1 MRAFAFSAPSPH
13 GGCSLISFV
22 AKGGNMR
29 GSGHG
34 RQEEAGAG
42 EVVAATVGDE
52 VAHVRARFAVDPS
65 TPSRLADAW
74 TAPTGPIEEDESEFL
89 DAVADCVSVGLPV
102 DAAVASWR
110 SGTLEVAGSEKDDE
124 EDEDDA
130 DTDVYDPHKP
140 GAGRRLI
147 VR

>member
-1 MRAFAFSAPSPH
+1 M
-13 GGCSLISFV
+13 V
-22 AKGGNMR
+22 
-29 GSGHG
+29 
-34 RQEEAGAG
+34 GAS
-42 EVVAATVGDE
+42 VGDE
-52 VAHVRARFAVDPS
+52 VAHVRARFGVDPS

-74 TAPTGPIEEDESEFL
+74 TAPTGPIEEDESEFI

-110 SGTLEVAGSEKDDE
+110 SGTLQVASDDDDDDE
-124 EDEDDA
+124 EDEDA

-140 GAGRRLI
+140 GLGRRLI

>member
-1 MRAFAFSAPSPH
+1 M
-13 GGCSLISFV
+13 GG
-22 AKGGNMR
+22 
-29 GSGHG
+29 
-34 RQEEAGAG
+34 
-42 EVVAATVGDE
+42 AAVGDE
-52 VAHVRARFAVDPS
+52 VAHVRARFGVDPS

-110 SGTLEVAGSEKDDE
+110 SGTLEVESDD
-124 EDEDDA
+124 DEDDDA
-130 DTDVYDPHKP
+130 PTDVYDPQKP
-140 GAGRRLI
+140 GMGRRRI

>member
-1 MRAFAFSAPSPH
+1 MRASGYGRDASVVDGVEMS
-13 GGCSLISFV
+13 GGP
-22 AKGGNMR
+22 
-29 GSGHG
+29 
-34 RQEEAGAG
+34 
-42 EVVAATVGDE
+42 VGDE
-52 VAHVRARFAVDPS
+52 VAHVRARFGVDPS

-74 TAPTGPIEEDESEFL
+74 TAPTGPMEEDESEFI

-110 SGTLEVAGSEKDDE
+110 SGTLEVAADE
-124 EDEDDA
+124 EKNGDEEEDA

-140 GAGRRLI
+140 GAGRRVI

>member
-1 MRAFAFSAPSPH
+1 
-13 GGCSLISFV
+13 
-22 AKGGNMR
+22 MR

-34 RQEEAGAG
+34 RQEDVGAVEMVG
-42 EVVAATVGDE
+42 GSVGDE
-52 VAHVRARFAVDPS
+52 VAHVRARFGVDPS

-89 DAVADCVSVGLPV
+89 NAVADCVSVGLPV

-110 SGTLEVAGSEKDDE
+110 SGTLEVATDDE
-124 EDEDDA
+124 EDDEA
-130 DTDVYDPHKP
+130 DTGVFDPHKP
-140 GAGRRLI
+140 GLGRRVI

>member
-1 MRAFAFSAPSPH
+1 MR
-13 GGCSLISFV
+13 V
-22 AKGGNMR
+22 
-29 GSGHG
+29 SGHD
-34 RQEEAGAG
+34 EGAM
-42 EVVAATVGDE
+42 ESAAASVGDE
-52 VAHVRARFAVDPS
+52 VAHVRARFGVDPS

-110 SGTLEVAGSEKDDE
+110 SGTLEVSTD
-124 EDEDDA
+124 DEDDEDA
-130 DTDVYDPHKP
+130 PTDVFDPHKP
-140 GAGRRLI
+140 AQGRRLI

>member
-1 MRAFAFSAPSPH
+1 M
-13 GGCSLISFV
+13 
-22 AKGGNMR
+22 K

-34 RQEEAGAG
+34 RQEGVVVVEMGAS
-42 EVVAATVGDE
+42 VGDE
-52 VAHVRARFAVDPS
+52 VAHVRARFGVDPS

-74 TAPTGPIEEDESEFL
+74 TAPVAPIEEDESEFL

-110 SGTLEVAGSEKDDE
+110 SGTLEVATDDQENEDDE
-124 EDEDDA
+124 

-140 GAGRRLI
+140 GTGRRLI
-147 VR
+147 IR